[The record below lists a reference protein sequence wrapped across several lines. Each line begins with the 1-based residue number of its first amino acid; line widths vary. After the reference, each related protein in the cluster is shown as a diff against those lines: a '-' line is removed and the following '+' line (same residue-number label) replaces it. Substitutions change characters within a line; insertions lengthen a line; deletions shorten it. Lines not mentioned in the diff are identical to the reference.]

1 MRISDWSS
9 DVCSSDLPIARAQR
23 AALAR
28 DRIVQ
33 PNAEA
38 LDLVIQLHLDAIAG
52 RALRRAEPVDQ
63 GLAHQP
69 AGAVLDRRDVHVA
82 ECGRDR
88 AGTAARIDGAELATR
103 TRAEGGKGKERS
115 EEHTYELQSLMR
127 ISYAVFCLKKK
138 KTTKCTT

>member
-52 RALRRAEPVDQ
+52 RPLRRAEPVDQ

-69 AGAVLDRRDVHVA
+69 ARTVLARRDVPVA

-88 AGTAARIDGAELATR
+88 PGTAPPMPGARPATR
-103 TRAEGGKGKERS
+103 NPAAGPKGECKD
-115 EEHTYELQSLMR
+115 
-127 ISYAVFCLKKK
+127 IS
-138 KTTKCTT
+138 